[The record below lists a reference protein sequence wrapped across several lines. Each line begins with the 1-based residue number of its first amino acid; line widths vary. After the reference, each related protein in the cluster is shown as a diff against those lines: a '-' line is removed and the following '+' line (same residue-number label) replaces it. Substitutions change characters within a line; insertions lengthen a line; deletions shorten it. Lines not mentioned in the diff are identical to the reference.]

1 MSKTN
6 IGYSGIVTVRYEK
19 NGRPYTKVLH
29 NEGKPELFETVAT
42 LLSNGGFPYGSPSY
56 ISLYKSDDV
65 TPLLNQEVLPLITKP
80 SPKKGAEGKWCV
92 AVTAR
97 IRSSDLNDAGRS
109 TDSNSLLYLRTN
121 SYDNTKLASV
131 EIAPSMLPQSDGT
144 ATVLEWDLFF
154 DNAPQTTTPA

>member
-6 IGYSGIVTVRYEK
+6 IGYSGRVTVRYEK
-19 NGRPYTKVLH
+19 NGHPYTKVLH
-29 NEGKPELFETVAT
+29 NEGKPELFETVVT
-42 LLSNGGFPYGSPSY
+42 LLSNGGFPYGSPSF
-56 ISLYKSDDV
+56 ISLYWNNSGTEV
-65 TPLLNQEVLPLITKP
+65 PLLNQEVLPLITKP
-80 SPKKGAEGKWCV
+80 SPKKDADGKWCV

-97 IRSSDLNDAGRS
+97 IRSSDLNNTGRT

-131 EIAPSMLPQSDGT
+131 EIEPSMLPQADGT

-154 DNAPQTTTPA
+154 ENVS